1 MYKLV
6 IIDDE
11 SIVIQGIKALIPRI
25 RNDVSVVGWAGNGL
39 EGYDVI
45 VRESPEIVI
54 TDIYMP
60 GMDGIS
66 LIESVYDLLP
76 NTVFVVISG
85 YQEFAYAQKALKLG
99 VVDYID
105 KPATIPKIREA
116 LRRTVLLLEQKR
128 RIHSDGDVVF
138 AHDVQEAFEQENR
151 LQLKEALRK
160 FYKEIKSQKA
170 QHVAIQEVYHTICT
184 CVSKALGK
192 DAEQWFNFCIYI
204 KKRTI

>member
-85 YQEFAYAQKALKLG
+85 YQEFAYAQK
-99 VVDYID
+99 
-105 KPATIPKIREA
+105 
-116 LRRTVLLLEQKR
+116 
-128 RIHSDGDVVF
+128 
-138 AHDVQEAFEQENR
+138 R
-151 LQLKEALRK
+151 LNLA
-160 FYKEIKSQKA
+160 
-170 QHVAIQEVYHTICT
+170 
-184 CVSKALGK
+184 
-192 DAEQWFNFCIYI
+192 
-204 KKRTI
+204 